1 MATELEK
8 PRAGGL
14 RHHKEKPAGGGFFQ
28 RLFQQPGS
36 LFGRTSGP
44 AMDVID
50 RASELVVRADLPGLD
65 ENDIS
70 VEVEGKTLTIWGER
84 HEEREERDESY
95 YFSERWE
102 GSFKRSIELP
112 EGVDPT
118 RACATFDSGVLEVCF
133 PKTAPKT
140 PGRRIE
146 VSGPSPQGAPGGYAT
161 PSEAGERM
169 QAGRPSATPT
179 QPAEEGA
186 EAYERAPSTA
196 ARRIEVTEPSKE
208 AESRVVTPPHTP
220 AEDLGRH

>member
-8 PRAGGL
+8 SRSSGL
-14 RHHKEKPAGGGFFQ
+14 RHHREKGSGGGFFQ
-28 RLFQQPGS
+28 KLFNQPGG
-36 LFGRTSGP
+36 LFGKAGGP

-50 RASELVVRADLPGLD
+50 RASELVVRTDLPGLD

-84 HEEREERDESY
+84 HEERLDRDESY

-102 GSFKRSIELP
+102 GSFKRTIELP

-140 PGRRIE
+140 TGRRIE
-146 VSGPSPQGAPGGYAT
+146 VGGASASQPRTTSGET
-161 PSEAGERM
+161 M
-169 QAGRPSATPT
+169 QAGRPSATPGE
-179 QPAEEGA
+179 PAEEGA
-186 EAYERAPSTA
+186 RAYERAPSSG
-196 ARRIEVTEPSKE
+196 ARRIEVTEP
-208 AESRVVTPPHTP
+208 RQGVPHTP
-220 AEDLGRH
+220 PEDFGRH